1 MHIDSPRPRVLV
13 PLFALVAAGALLS
26 GCTSDGG
33 EETSAPTGT
42 APSIGPSPNMR
53 PAEVLDC
60 LPEGTATAAT
70 GPEDDPTLVAWT
82 GSGTKAVVLAPQ
94 AGDGPCD
101 WADQLTRLAGEGYLV
116 GTFSWSSDGAQSLRD
131 AVQVLRTVG
140 GQDFALV
147 GASKGGAVV
156 AAGADEIYPKTVVA
170 LSPPSQY
177 EGVDARAAS
186 NTYDGPLLV
195 VASADDQDVHADDS
209 RLVARADDPSTFL
222 LLDGAAHGVALFNGP
237 HKAEVEQKIDDALAS
252 GFAG

>member
-1 MHIDSPRPRVLV
+1 MHIHSPRSRALV
-13 PLFALVAAGALLS
+13 PLFALVAGGALLT
-26 GCTSDGG
+26 GCTSGG
-33 EETSAPTGT
+33 GDDATAPTGA
-42 APSIGPSPNMR
+42 APTIGPSPDMR
-53 PAEVLDC
+53 PAETLDC

-82 GSGTKAVVLAPQ
+82 GSGTQAVVLAPQ
-94 AGDGPCD
+94 RGGGPCQ

-116 GTFSWSSDGAQSLRD
+116 GTFSWSSDGPQSLRD

-170 LSPPSQY
+170 LSPPSEI
-177 EGVDARAAS
+177 EGVDARSAS
-186 NTYDGPLLV
+186 STYDGPLLV

-209 RLVARADDPSTFL
+209 KLVARADDPSTFL
-222 LLDGAAHGVALFNGP
+222 LLDGASHGVALFGGP
-237 HKAEVEQKIDDALAS
+237 HRDEVLQRIDDALAS